1 MKARILRP
9 PWHLLTAAVL
19 LSAAFAFCHMVGY
32 REHVSFL
39 SGTLPAGGGGLAA
52 MACGAVYLLSYLLA
66 VFVVPVLLLW
76 AALSTGLR
84 AVAGVRRRNGRSP
97 GL

>member
-1 MKARILRP
+1 MSNRYLRP
-9 PWHLLTAAVL
+9 PWHLLVAAVL
-19 LSAAFAFCHMVGY
+19 LSMAFAFCHLAGY

-39 SGTLPAGGGGLAA
+39 SGTLPAAGGGLAA

-76 AALSTGLR
+76 AALTTAWK
-84 AVAGVRRRNGRSP
+84 AVASVRHGGRRAPR
-97 GL
+97 L